1 MNGLYEVSNLGRIKS
16 VERIVKRNNNIYNW
30 KEKILTP
37 QMEKNGYIRF
47 VLSKNGKMYRILAH
61 RAVAETFIENYSN
74 KSQVNH
80 KDGNKLNNRVENLE
94 WVSAQENTLHSLK
107 NNLRKPQKVK
117 KIAQFDKNMQFIKL
131 WNSAKDIELELKIH
145 TSHIYSCCNNKLK
158 QAKGY
163 IWKYENN

>member
-37 QMEKNGYIRF
+37 QIEKNGYIRF
-47 VLSKNGKMYRILAH
+47 VLSKNGKMYRIFAH

-74 KSQVNH
+74 KPQVNH

-131 WNSAKDIELELKIH
+131 WNSAKDIELKLKVR
-145 TSHIYSCCNNKLK
+145 TSQIYSCCNNKLK

>member
-37 QMEKNGYIRF
+37 QIEKNGYIRF

-74 KSQVNH
+74 KPQVNH

-131 WNSAKDIELELKIH
+131 WNSAKDIELELKVR